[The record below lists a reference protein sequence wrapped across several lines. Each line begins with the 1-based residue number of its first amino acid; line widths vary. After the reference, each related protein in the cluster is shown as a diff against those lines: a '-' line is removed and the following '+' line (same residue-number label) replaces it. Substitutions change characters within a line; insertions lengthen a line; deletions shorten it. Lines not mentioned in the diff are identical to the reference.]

1 VGGTGEQQGIG
12 GDLGVVSVG
21 LEDDRR
27 RLSAMRCLVTDFQR
41 YTTVAVQTRG
51 RGN

>member
-1 VGGTGEQQGIG
+1 VIEGIVGGTGEKHYVG

-27 RLSAMRCLVTDFQR
+27 RLSAMRCSTADF
-41 YTTVAVQTRG
+41 
-51 RGN
+51 